1 MAETANDR
9 PPTSSRVLHN
19 AEQLEQA
26 ISAPN
31 EGKTQV
37 LVMGT
42 GAIPKEHMRHVLM
55 AYKLGGFET
64 SSFFN
69 ESYQSDLDFGEAMQ
83 PLLSDSMKQWAQK
96 VC

>member
-9 PPTSSRVLHN
+9 PPTSYRVLHN

-37 LVMGT
+37 LVMDT

-55 AYKLGGFET
+55 RYGLQVGRI
-64 SSFFN
+64 
-69 ESYQSDLDFGEAMQ
+69 
-83 PLLSDSMKQWAQK
+83 
-96 VC
+96 